1 MKRIYLASPHIGDE
15 EMKYIQQAFDT
26 NWVAPLGPNVEGFEN
41 ELKEYVNVKN
51 ATALSSGTSAIHLVL
66 KVLGVKEGDVVFC
79 SSLTFSASVN
89 PVIYEKAI
97 PVFIDSDYKTWNMSP
112 KALQNAFDDAVKN
125 NKLPKA
131 VIVVNL
137 YGQSA
142 DYDEILKICNKYNVP
157 VIEDAAES
165 LGATYKDKQT
175 GTIGEIGIFSFN
187 GNKII
192 TTSGGGMMVSNNE
205 EYTKKALFLATQA
218 REPERHYEHKEIGYN
233 YRMSNICAGI
243 GRGQLK
249 VLDEKISKK
258 KYIYESY
265 KEAFE
270 DIDDI
275 DMTVVSPGVPL
286 DLPFILKIK
295 SKNIEIIGE
304 VELAYRLSKN
314 PIFIG
319 ITGTNGKTTTTSL
332 VGEIFKKANRDT
344 YIVGN
349 IGNPVIDTVGVANE
363 NSVLVTELSSFQL
376 ESIATFK
383 PHVSAILNFTEDHL
397 NRHHTMEAYMEAK
410 ARIFE
415 NQDSKDFCVLNYD
428 DEDVRSL
435 SDNVKAKKIFFSRK
449 KSLECG
455 IYLDEDKNII
465 VNINEKITLLN
476 RDELSLP
483 GDHNL
488 ENCMAAAAIAYVSN
502 IDIDTIRE
510 VLKTFAGVEHRQE
523 FVRNLNGVMFVND
536 SKATNPDSSIKAV
549 QSYNRPIVLIAGGM
563 DKQSSFDEFL
573 DAAKENVYALVLLG
587 ETAQKIKE
595 CAQNKGFDN
604 IIVVKDMKE
613 AVNASYQIAKD
624 GDVVLL
630 SPACASWDMYKSFEV
645 RGIDFKDNVNNLK

>member
-1 MKRIYLASPHIGDE
+1 MNLKNKKVLLVGLAKTGVSTIKHLNRLGAKVVVNDIKDKDKLKDILDE
-15 EMKYIQQAFDT
+15 LSDL
-26 NWVAPLGPNVEGFEN
+26 NNVEYILGYHPEN
-41 ELKEYVNVKN
+41 V
-51 ATALSSGTSAIHLVL
+51 
-66 KVLGVKEGDVVFC
+66 
-79 SSLTFSASVN
+79 
-89 PVIYEKAI
+89 
-97 PVFIDSDYKTWNMSP
+97 
-112 KALQNAFDDAVKN
+112 
-125 NKLPKA
+125 
-131 VIVVNL
+131 
-137 YGQSA
+137 
-142 DYDEILKICNKYNVP
+142 
-157 VIEDAAES
+157 
-165 LGATYKDKQT
+165 
-175 GTIGEIGIFSFN
+175 
-187 GNKII
+187 
-192 TTSGGGMMVSNNE
+192 
-205 EYTKKALFLATQA
+205 
-218 REPERHYEHKEIGYN
+218 
-233 YRMSNICAGI
+233 
-243 GRGQLK
+243 
-249 VLDEKISKK
+249 
-258 KYIYESY
+258 
-265 KEAFE
+265 
-270 DIDDI
+270 DDI

-286 DLPFILKIK
+286 DLSFILKLK

-332 VGEIFKKANRDT
+332 VGEIFKKASRDT

-349 IGNPVIDTVGVANE
+349 IGNPVIDTVDIANE

-376 ESIATFK
+376 ESIDTFK

-428 DEDVRSL
+428 DEAVKSL

-465 VNINEKITLLN
+465 INIGEKIILLN
-476 RDELSLP
+476 KDELSLP

-502 IDIDTIRE
+502 IDIDVIRQ

-523 FVRNLNGVMFVND
+523 FVRNLNGIMFVND

-549 QSYNRPIVLIAGGM
+549 QSYNRSIVLIAGGM

-573 DAAKENVYALVLLG
+573 DVAKEHVYALVLLG

-604 IIVVKDMKE
+604 ITVVKDMKE
-613 AVNASYQIAKD
+613 AVNASYQIAKE

-645 RGIDFKDNVNNLK
+645 RGIDFKDNVNNLR

>member
-1 MKRIYLASPHIGDE
+1 MNLKNKKVLLVGLAKTGVSTIKHLNRLGAKVVVNDIKDKDKLKDILDE
-15 EMKYIQQAFDT
+15 LSDL
-26 NWVAPLGPNVEGFEN
+26 NNVEYILGHHPEN
-41 ELKEYVNVKN
+41 
-51 ATALSSGTSAIHLVL
+51 
-66 KVLGVKEGDVVFC
+66 
-79 SSLTFSASVN
+79 
-89 PVIYEKAI
+89 
-97 PVFIDSDYKTWNMSP
+97 
-112 KALQNAFDDAVKN
+112 
-125 NKLPKA
+125 
-131 VIVVNL
+131 
-137 YGQSA
+137 
-142 DYDEILKICNKYNVP
+142 
-157 VIEDAAES
+157 
-165 LGATYKDKQT
+165 
-175 GTIGEIGIFSFN
+175 
-187 GNKII
+187 
-192 TTSGGGMMVSNNE
+192 
-205 EYTKKALFLATQA
+205 
-218 REPERHYEHKEIGYN
+218 
-233 YRMSNICAGI
+233 
-243 GRGQLK
+243 
-249 VLDEKISKK
+249 
-258 KYIYESY
+258 
-265 KEAFE
+265 
-270 DIDDI
+270 IDDI

-476 RDELSLP
+476 KDELSLP

-510 VLKTFAGVEHRQE
+510 VLKTFKAVEHRLE
-523 FVRNLNGVMFVND
+523 YVKTVNGVMYVND
-536 SKATNPDSSIKAV
+536 SKGTNPDSTIKAV
-549 QSYNRPIVLIAGGM
+549 TSYKKPIVLIAGGY
-563 DKQSSFDEFL
+563 DKDSTYDELL
-573 DAAKENVYALVLLG
+573 DIAKQNVKALVLLG
-587 ETAQKIKE
+587 ETAPKIE
-595 CAQNKGFDN
+595 ACAKTKGFET
-604 IIVVKDMKE
+604 IKIVKSMKE
-613 AVNASYQIAKD
+613 AVETSAQLANE

-630 SPACASWDMYKSFEV
+630 SPACASWDMYTSFEV
-645 RGIDFKDNVNNLK
+645 RGRDFKDNVNNL